1 MAVGNG
7 NFPDRN
13 DRRYISAA
21 MDAPMLER
29 QYESNLGRRWRD
41 DQDAD
46 ALHELIEAHIRLVVR
61 IATKYKGYG
70 LPIGDL
76 IQEETQAFWRPP
88 TGSTPSAT
96 CAFQHMQLGGSW
108 PQCRNISCGIHRLSA
123 SARPRS
129 KEPIFQSA

>member
-7 NFPDRN
+7 NFPD

-29 QYESNLGRRWRD
+29 QYESDLGRRWQD

-46 ALHELIEAHIRLVVR
+46 ALHRLIEAHIRLVV
-61 IATKYKGYG
+61 ASKYKGYG

-76 IQEETQAFWRPP
+76 IQEKHRP
-88 TGSTPSAT
+88 
-96 CAFQHMQLGGSW
+96 FGGRQ
-108 PQCRNISCGIHRLSA
+108 PV
-123 SARPRS
+123 
-129 KEPIFQSA
+129 

>member
-29 QYESNLGRRWRD
+29 QYRSNLGRRWRD

-46 ALHELIEAHIRLVVR
+46 ALHELINR
-61 IATKYKGYG
+61 TFG
-70 LPIGDL
+70 
-76 IQEETQAFWRPP
+76 
-88 TGSTPSAT
+88 
-96 CAFQHMQLGGSW
+96 
-108 PQCRNISCGIHRLSA
+108 
-123 SARPRS
+123 
-129 KEPIFQSA
+129 